1 MAAIARWGLIFVVT
15 DFKKCRYTP
24 NHVVA
29 TAIYVVGAA
38 ATAAAATAAVTA
50 TFAKS
55 DTFKSES
62 LGHFSE
68 VHFPFKI
75 F

>member
-1 MAAIARWGLIFVVT
+1 M
-15 DFKKCRYTP
+15 
-24 NHVVA
+24 
-29 TAIYVVGAA
+29 YVVGAT
-38 ATAAAATAAVTA
+38 ATAAAATAAVAA